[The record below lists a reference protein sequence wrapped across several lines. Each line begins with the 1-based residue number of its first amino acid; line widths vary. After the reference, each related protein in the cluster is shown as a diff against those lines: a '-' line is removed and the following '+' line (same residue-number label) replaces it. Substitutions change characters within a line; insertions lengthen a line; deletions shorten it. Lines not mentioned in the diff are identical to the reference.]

1 MQVFINGK
9 PAQVADGST
18 LADLLIALALDPNAC
33 ATAVNGTFVAR
44 DAREGFALKEN
55 DQVMTF
61 EPITGG

>member
-9 PAQVADGST
+9 ATPVTQGTT
-18 LADLLIALALDPNAC
+18 LADLLAQLALDPKTC

-44 DAREGFALKEN
+44 GARAAVTLKDN